1 MSNTFIN
8 SCYEYALNNGA
19 KAGKVVGAG
28 GGGFLMFYSD
38 NKKKLIKALKKKK
51 ISEVDFKFD
60 YEGTK
65 VMVR

>member
-1 MSNTFIN
+1 
-8 SCYEYALNNGA
+8 
-19 KAGKVVGAG
+19 
-28 GGGFLMFYSD
+28 MFYSD